1 MTVLWAIKREVKLR
15 NEPMSNG
22 IGTHRDLVHS
32 QRTGHGP
39 DLRSLGMRFE
49 IEGVVSRLTL
59 DNMGRNAV
67 GGPHFQ
73 PFIFDTHLDRPPF
86 TVAMKNPLKTLLRTK
101 NKPPQVGTADERP
114 SDSTPDPSNS
124 GAPPVHSFGCEVLF
138 HGEDPIVAE

>member
-1 MTVLWAIKREVKLR
+1 MSKMNELR
-15 NEPMSNG
+15 NESMSNG
-22 IGTHRDLVHS
+22 IGTHRDRLHS

-49 IEGVVSRLTL
+49 MTL
-59 DNMGRNAV
+59 DNVGRNAV
-67 GGPHFQ
+67 GGHSLSLS
-73 PFIFDTHLDRPPF
+73 TRPPF

-114 SDSTPDPSNS
+114 SDTPDPGNS
-124 GAPPVHSFGCEVLF
+124 SAPPAHSFGCEVLF